1 MKKLLLLT
9 CCLCALCACASTKN
23 ANYYEE
29 RELARRDAK
38 KLQSI
43 KEMMESRQL
52 PPVEF
57 EFDKAYLLPSSYQA
71 LDKIAVILINNRKLK
86 LIVNGHC
93 DDVGSDD
100 YNDELS
106 LARAKAVKDYL
117 TGRGV
122 WPDYVKVY
130 GYGKRKPIVYSSSE
144 QARALNRR
152 VEFILTT
159 RDWETVF

>member
-1 MKKLLLLT
+1 MRKYLLLA
-9 CCLCALCACASTKN
+9 CLCALSACATK
-23 ANYYEE
+23 ANYREE
-29 RELARRDAK
+29 REWAKRDAQ
-38 KLQSI
+38 KLQTI
-43 KEMMESRQL
+43 KEMMNSRQL

-57 EFDKAYLLPSSYQA
+57 EFDKAYLLKSSSAA
-71 LDKIAVILINNRKLK
+71 LDKIALILINNRKLK
-86 LIVNGHC
+86 LIVEGHC
-93 DDVGSDD
+93 DDVGSDE

-144 QARALNRR
+144 EARALNRR
-152 VEFILTT
+152 VEFTLTT
-159 RDWETVF
+159 RDWEAVF